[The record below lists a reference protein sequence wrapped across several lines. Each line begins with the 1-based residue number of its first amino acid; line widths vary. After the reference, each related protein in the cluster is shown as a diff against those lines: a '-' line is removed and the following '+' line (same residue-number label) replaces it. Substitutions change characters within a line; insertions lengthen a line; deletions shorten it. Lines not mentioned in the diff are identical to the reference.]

1 MREPGF
7 SPTSDP
13 PVLAPGQQDP
23 GFSPAV
29 AAPLDGD
36 LEAPIEPGEKVF
48 AEAAGVV
55 LGWQPRTILI
65 WWLPG
70 LVFIALA
77 WLQFQSWI
85 VTIGLTI
92 FCAALFLFYA
102 SDREVRPR
110 SSRRRYVLTD
120 RRLLI
125 GSSGPPVAWRPLAL
139 DGVAA
144 THMETG
150 LADRVVMRLSAAATI
165 VLELRAL
172 GPKGEP
178 QRVRIGP
185 MREPAVFRAAI
196 EARLSP

>member
-13 PVLAPGQQDP
+13 SVLGPGEQDP
-23 GFSPAV
+23 GLSPAAGV
-29 AAPLDGD
+29 PIDDGSGAPL
-36 LEAPIEPGEKVF
+36 EPGEKVI

-102 SDREVRPR
+102 TDREVRPR

-125 GSSGPPVAWRPLAL
+125 GSAGPPLAWRPVPL

-165 VLELRAL
+165 VLDLRAP

-185 MREPAVFRAAI
+185 MREPAVFRGAI
-196 EARLSP
+196 EARLSS